1 MDRLVVD
8 NRENI
13 LSLAKK
19 NGVINVR
26 VFGSMT
32 CGNAGVDSDV
42 DFLVDIAEGKSGF
55 ALGGFLIDVSEILH
69 RKIDVVTE
77 KSLHRKI
84 YGKVIREAVRL

>member
-13 LSLAKK
+13 QALANK
-19 NGVINVR
+19 NGVLNVR
-26 VFGSMT
+26 VFGSMA
-32 CGNAGVDSDV
+32 CGNADSNSDV

-55 ALGGFLIDVSEILH
+55 ALGGFLMDVKDLLH

-84 YGKVIREAVRL
+84 FAKVISEAIRL